1 MNFQCQE
8 HSLKNLAQVCQAD
21 RHSIVISGCGGCGKT
36 QLVKEW
42 AKMLKINDVAVVNP
56 SVNELRDVIDTL
68 LDNHAPTVMCI
79 ENLDEGVVQ
88 AAYPLL
94 KFLEECPEYLYVA
107 VTCTNI
113 RNIPDTILSRCIL
126 IDVAMPTKQDLEQ
139 YATSVNFENFH
150 LIADKKIWKCAK
162 SFLDVKTLLN
172 LDSNK
177 LAYFESLSNIIEFK
191 DTVSNLSWKLQHYP
205 DNSEAPITIV
215 IRYLMQILKPNQM
228 KPCLDCLDDLQT
240 ARMST
245 NAIISKLIFELKY
258 TE

>member
-8 HSLKNLAQVCQAD
+8 SAIKNLHQIVEAD
-21 RHSIVISGCGGCGKT
+21 RHSIIVAGCNGSGKT
-36 QLVKEW
+36 HLVKEW
-42 AKMLKINDVAVVNP
+42 AKMLHINDVALVNP
-56 SVNELRDVIDTL
+56 SVNELREVVDTL
-68 LDNHAPTVMCI
+68 VDNHAPAVMCI

-126 IDVAMPTKQDLEQ
+126 VDVAMPTAADLEQ
-139 YATSVNFENFH
+139 FATSINFENFH
-150 LIADKKIWKCAK
+150 FVEDKKIWKCAK
-162 SFLDVKTLLN
+162 SFHDVITILN
-172 LDSNK
+172 LDANK
-177 LAYFESLSNIIEFK
+177 LAYFESLSNILQFK
-191 DTVSNLSWKLQHYP
+191 DSVSNISWKLQHYP
-205 DNSEAPITIV
+205 DNTEAPVVLV
-215 IRYLMQILKPNQM
+215 IRYLMQLLNPSQLG
-228 KPCLDCLDDLQT
+228 PCLECLDDLQV

-245 NAIISKLIFELKY
+245 NAIISKLIFDLKY

>member
-1 MNFQCQE
+1 MDFQCQE
-8 HSLKNLAQVCQAD
+8 HAIKNLQNVCEAD
-21 RHSIVISGCGGCGKT
+21 RHSIIISGCGGCGKT

-42 AKMLKINDVAVVNP
+42 AKMLNINDVAVVNP
-56 SVNELRDVIDTL
+56 SVNELRTVIDTL
-68 LDNHAPTVMCI
+68 LDNHAPAVMCI

-113 RNIPDTILSRCIL
+113 RSIPDTILSRCIL
-126 IDVAMPTKQDLEQ
+126 IDVAMPTSADLEQ
-139 YATSVNFENFH
+139 FATSINFENFH
-150 LIADKKIWKCAK
+150 FIENKKIWKCAK
-162 SFLDVKTLLN
+162 SFNDVKLILE

-177 LAYFESLSNIIEFK
+177 LAYFESLSDILQFK
-191 DTVSNLSWKLQHYP
+191 DTVSNIAWKLQHYT
-205 DNSEAPITIV
+205 DNSEAPVIIV
-215 IRYLMQILKPNQM
+215 IRYLMQLLKPNQIR
-228 KPCLDCLDDLQT
+228 PCLDCLNDLQF
-240 ARMST
+240 ARIST